1 MKIINMG
8 SLNLDNV
15 YQVRNIVR
23 PGETISSTGMEVHC
37 GGKGL
42 NQSIALAKAGME
54 VYHAGIVGTADGDM
68 LIKALEDAHVNT
80 SLIRKIEGKS
90 GHCIIQVDENG
101 QNCIVLHGGA
111 NHAFTEEYIGQVL
124 DQLSEGDYLL
134 LQNEIN
140 MPERILKEAARRHL
154 SVIMNPSPMDDTLR
168 SLDLSTVSMFIL
180 NEVEGEDLTGEKDP
194 DAILQKMKERYPDTE
209 VVLTLGS
216 SGSVYSGA
224 SGVFRQGIFPVKTVD
239 TTAAGDTFTGYFI
252 SEYMSSKDA
261 QKALRI
267 AAKASS
273 IAVTRAGAAPSI
285 PWKEEVE
292 KALLQ

>member
-68 LIKALEDAHVNT
+68 LIQALEDAHVNT
-80 SLIRKIEGKS
+80 SLIKRIEGKS

-111 NHAFTEEYIGQVL
+111 NHAFTEE
-124 DQLSEGDYLL
+124 
-134 LQNEIN
+134 
-140 MPERILKEAARRHL
+140 
-154 SVIMNPSPMDDTLR
+154 
-168 SLDLSTVSMFIL
+168 
-180 NEVEGEDLTGEKDP
+180 
-194 DAILQKMKERYPDTE
+194 
-209 VVLTLGS
+209 
-216 SGSVYSGA
+216 
-224 SGVFRQGIFPVKTVD
+224 
-239 TTAAGDTFTGYFI
+239 
-252 SEYMSSKDA
+252 
-261 QKALRI
+261 
-267 AAKASS
+267 
-273 IAVTRAGAAPSI
+273 
-285 PWKEEVE
+285 
-292 KALLQ
+292 